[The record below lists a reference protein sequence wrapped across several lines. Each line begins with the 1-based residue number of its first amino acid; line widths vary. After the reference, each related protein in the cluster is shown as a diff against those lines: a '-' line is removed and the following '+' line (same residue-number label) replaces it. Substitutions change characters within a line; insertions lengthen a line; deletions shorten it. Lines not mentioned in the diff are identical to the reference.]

1 MKYRGV
7 GFWGAYVVLLTAV
20 AIAGLELMSSFV
32 VPPWPERELRP
43 IVISHGKQLKTLQ
56 ESSMSPRSYNSWGM
70 SDRERSLL
78 KPADIDFRS
87 ILVGDS
93 FLEGGFVDRPLA
105 AHIEELWTAAGR
117 RDMEAVSLGIAA
129 TGPPQYYYR
138 IKNIALSLQ
147 PDALVLLFFSGND
160 FVTKSLDSWR
170 PAIAERPQLSWLGA
184 VAPQLTW
191 LIVNRLGLSEFQRG
205 NKAGDFDTVNAILQ
219 QPRDQRVDSVVRFL
233 KLNYHPDKDDA
244 VMRRIIGRAGDKFW
258 DAFEKRDHDQ
268 EFLQSWSLA
277 AMVDI
282 ETGTWAAPLTPE
294 EFEWS
299 VDPAQIESTM
309 SWLIG
314 AAELARS
321 RGVKFL
327 IAMAPSPAIDP
338 EYAAFWSPWP
348 RYRSFPMA
356 RLAWHRALRAALA
369 AKGLPV
375 ADLEDDLKGIAG
387 TYRLSDGHWT
397 ELGTDIAARRLAIE
411 LMKMRLNEPGLDMN
425 SRLPLHSNGE
435 VPL

>member
-1 MKYRGV
+1 MNRRRLW
-7 GFWGAYVVLLTAV
+7 FWGAYAVLLAAV
-20 AIAGLELMSSFV
+20 TIAGLEFMSSFV

-43 IVISHGKQLKTLQ
+43 IVISNNKQLKTLQ
-56 ESSMSPRSYNSWGM
+56 DSGLSPRGYNSWGLR
-70 SDRERSLL
+70 DRERSLL
-78 KPADIDFRS
+78 KPAGIDFRS

-93 FLEGGFVDRPLA
+93 FLEGGFVDRSPA
-105 AHIEELWTAAGR
+105 ARIEELWAAAGR

-160 FVTKSLDSWR
+160 FVPESLGSSL
-170 PAIAERPQLSWLGA
+170 PVIAERPLLSWLGT
-184 VAPQLTW
+184 VAPRLTW
-191 LIVNRLGLSEFQRG
+191 LIVNRLGMSEFQRG
-205 NKAGDFDTVNAILQ
+205 DTAGDFDKVNAILL
-219 QPRDQRVDSVVRFL
+219 QPRGQRVDSVVRLL
-233 KLNYHPDKDDA
+233 KQNYHADKDEA
-244 VMRRIIGRAGDKFW
+244 VIHGIIDRADDRFW

-268 EFLQSWSLA
+268 EFLQSWSLSA
-277 AMVDI
+277 IVGI
-282 ETGTWAAPLTPE
+282 ETGTRPAPLTPD
-294 EFEWS
+294 EFERS
-299 VDPAQIESTM
+299 VEPAQIESTM

-314 AAELARS
+314 AAEMARS
-321 RGVKFL
+321 HGVKFL
-327 IAMAPSPAIDP
+327 IALAPSPAIDLQ
-338 EYAAFWSPWP
+338 YAAFWSPWP

-397 ELGTDIAARRLAIE
+397 ELGTEIAARRLATE
-411 LMKMRLNEPGLDMN
+411 LMKMRLGEPDL
-425 SRLPLHSNGE
+425 
-435 VPL
+435 